1 MAGVTHAAFN
11 WLNTQKGDFPMMF
24 RKWMIG
30 ACFAVTA
37 MAISGKAEAQVPSA
51 TRVWWSE
58 LGVVT
63 QNKSTRVV
71 SMTAEVSDPY
81 CPGCYD
87 PGPTRGRHMVT
98 ETVVPPMSKSQVC
111 YMVTPSEA
119 EEEAKDLI
127 LRVKVKNRPAVKV
140 RIRAEEVAR
149 VMSKSGFPADAEVH
163 PAIQLVVDAKGFV
176 KASKPYVMPDTEC
189 P

>member
-11 WLNTQKGDFPMMF
+11 WLNTQEGDFPMMF

-30 ACFAVTA
+30 ACVAVAA
-37 MAISGKAEAQVPSA
+37 MAISGEAEAQVTSA
-51 TRVWWSE
+51 TRVWWAHF
-58 LGVVT
+58 GVVI

-71 SMTAEVSDPY
+71 SMTEVCDPECSPVY
-81 CPGCYD
+81 
-87 PGPTRGRHMVT
+87 MVT
-98 ETVVPPMSKSQVC
+98 ETVVPPMSKSEVC
-111 YMVTPSEA
+111 YMVVPSEA
-119 EEEAKDLI
+119 EVEAKDLI
-127 LRVKVKNRPAVKV
+127 LRLKVKNRPAVKV

>member
-1 MAGVTHAAFN
+1 
-11 WLNTQKGDFPMMF
+11 
-24 RKWMIG
+24 
-30 ACFAVTA
+30 
-37 MAISGKAEAQVPSA
+37 
-51 TRVWWSE
+51 
-58 LGVVT
+58 
-63 QNKSTRVV
+63 
-71 SMTAEVSDPY
+71 
-81 CPGCYD
+81 
-87 PGPTRGRHMVT
+87 MVT
-98 ETVVPPMSKSQVC
+98 DTVVPPMSRSEVC
-111 YMVTPSEA
+111 YMVMPSEA

>member
-1 MAGVTHAAFN
+1 MI
-11 WLNTQKGDFPMMF
+11 F

-30 ACFAVTA
+30 ACVAAAA
-37 MAISGKAEAQVPSA
+37 MAISGEAEAQVTSA
-51 TRVWWSE
+51 SGVWWAE

-63 QNKSTRVV
+63 HNKSTRVV
-71 SMTAEVSDPY
+71 SMEEVCDPECSPIY
-81 CPGCYD
+81 
-87 PGPTRGRHMVT
+87 MVT
-98 ETVVPPMSKSQVC
+98 DTVVPPMSRSEVC
-111 YMVTPSEA
+111 YMVMPSEA